1 MVLGRR
7 ALDVLMSSRSLGD
20 ELALYRGRL
29 QRFQEALHIRFVD
42 ECICWLVDDSKGPV
56 PNHELRALRITAAR
70 RSPCRGREFV
80 MEQALLRPVAR
91 NFGRRYCDCRLQRE
105 ALLDEMTSEPLPL
118 AREDLGKG
126 EVVAGTHACPDC
138 DKSFSSLTDL
148 ERHMRTVHLGEKPH
162 ACPQCDKCFSRAH
175 HLKQHMRAVHLGEKP
190 HACRECSQLFS
201 RARDL
206 EQHMRA
212 VHLGEKPHTCE
223 HCDARFTQ
231 ANHLKAH
238 IECYHTE
245 RGQQRQKKREET
257 VARFLT
263 QSSYSFEREARVEFC
278 SARDAPCPGESRS
291 VNTSLARLDFVLY
304 RPWGV
309 CVIEVD
315 ESQHDHMPQACETA
329 RML

>member
-1 MVLGRR
+1 MVWLTPVLGIVMMCVECVEGAPKKVGQKAGTNQQTRQEKSTKKHRLRQARYQMTRMTERMFEGFTHNHEVMVLGRR

-126 EVVAGTHACPDC
+126 EVV
-138 DKSFSSLTDL
+138 
-148 ERHMRTVHLGEKPH
+148 V
-162 ACPQCDKCFSRAH
+162 
-175 HLKQHMRAVHLGEKP
+175 
-190 HACRECSQLFS
+190 
-201 RARDL
+201 
-206 EQHMRA
+206 
-212 VHLGEKPHTCE
+212 
-223 HCDARFTQ
+223 
-231 ANHLKAH
+231 
-238 IECYHTE
+238 
-245 RGQQRQKKREET
+245 
-257 VARFLT
+257 
-263 QSSYSFEREARVEFC
+263 
-278 SARDAPCPGESRS
+278 
-291 VNTSLARLDFVLY
+291 
-304 RPWGV
+304 
-309 CVIEVD
+309 
-315 ESQHDHMPQACETA
+315 
-329 RML
+329 